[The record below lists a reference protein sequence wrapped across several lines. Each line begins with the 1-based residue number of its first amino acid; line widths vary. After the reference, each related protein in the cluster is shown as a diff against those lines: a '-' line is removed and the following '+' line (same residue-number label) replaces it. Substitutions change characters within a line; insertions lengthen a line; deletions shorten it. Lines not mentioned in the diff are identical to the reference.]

1 MKNSSVLL
9 IKKVWLKIIS
19 GGNLYFIW
27 YDLGILYFNL
37 LSLIMELIYKYSFYR
52 VNETTSDFNI
62 IGDVKFSNNIESFD
76 GCINSTT
83 LIDWADFKCEK
94 IGEEIIVTFKQGI
107 YNDIEE
113 AAKIALKELFL
124 DLQSS
129 IS

>member
-1 MKNSSVLL
+1 
-9 IKKVWLKIIS
+9 
-19 GGNLYFIW
+19 
-27 YDLGILYFNL
+27 
-37 LSLIMELIYKYSFYR
+37 MELIYKYSFYR

-62 IGDVKFSNNIESFD
+62 IGDVKFSNSIESFD

-113 AAKIALKELFL
+113 AAKIVLKELFL